1 MKFNPKL
8 HHRQSIRLKGYD
20 YSQSGSYFITIC
32 ARERECIFG
41 EIKESKTILSH
52 LGQLV
57 EQEWLALPHRFPHID
72 LDEYVVMPNH
82 FHGII
87 HIAVGAGLASAQLES
102 AQLASAQI
110 ASAQI
115 ASAQIASAQIDAPQ
129 FKPEQLNPTPSIA
142 TLGDIVCAFK
152 SLVFKRHYDLIR
164 NNHLDEVA
172 KCWQRNYWERIIRNH
187 QEYNNIQNYIITN
200 PERWSQDSD
209 NLDRLLSRMTEKQSP

>member
-41 EIKESKTILSH
+41 EIKEGKTILSH

-87 HIAVGAGLASAQLES
+87 HIVGAGLASAQLE
-102 AQLASAQI
+102 
-110 ASAQI
+110 
-115 ASAQIASAQIDAPQ
+115 APQ
-129 FKPEQLNPTPSIA
+129 FKPEQIDPTPHTS

-152 SLVFKRHYDLIR
+152 SLVFKKHYDLIR

-187 QEYNNIQNYIITN
+187 QEYNNIQNYIISN
-200 PERWSQDSD
+200 PERSSQDSD
-209 NLDRLLSRMTEKQSP
+209 NLERLLSRMTEKQSP

>member
-20 YSQSGSYFITIC
+20 YSQPGSYFITIC
-32 ARERECIFG
+32 ARQKECIFG

-57 EQEWLALPHRFPHID
+57 EEEWLTLPHRFPQID

-87 HIAVGAGLASAQLES
+87 YIVEARLASAQVE
-102 AQLASAQI
+102 
-110 ASAQI
+110 
-115 ASAQIASAQIDAPQ
+115 APQ
-129 FKPEQLNPTPSIA
+129 FTPEQLDPAPHIS
-142 TLGDIVCAFK
+142 TLGDIICAFK
-152 SLVFKRHYDLIR
+152 SLVFKRYYDLIR

-187 QEYNNIQNYIITN
+187 QEYNNIQHYIITN

-209 NLDRLLSRMTEKQSP
+209 NLERLLSRMTEKPTP

>member
-32 ARERECIFG
+32 ARQRECIFG
-41 EIKESKTILSH
+41 KIKEGKTILSH
-52 LGQLV
+52 LGKLV

-87 HIAVGAGLASAQLES
+87 HIAVGAGLASAQT
-102 AQLASAQI
+102 ASAQI
-110 ASAQI
+110 ESAQI
-115 ASAQIASAQIDAPQ
+115 EAPQ
-129 FKPEQLNPTPSIA
+129 FKPEQLNPAPPIS

-209 NLDRLLSRMTEKQSP
+209 NLERLLSRMTEKQSP

>member
-41 EIKESKTILSH
+41 EIKEGKTILSH

-57 EQEWLALPHRFPHID
+57 EQEWLALPHRFPHTD

-87 HIAVGAGLASAQLES
+87 HIAVGAGLASALES
-102 AQLASAQI
+102 AQLE
-110 ASAQI
+110 
-115 ASAQIASAQIDAPQ
+115 APQ
-129 FKPEQLNPTPSIA
+129 FKPEQIGPTPPTS

-164 NNHLDEVA
+164 NNHLDEIA

-187 QEYNNIQNYIITN
+187 QEYNNIQNYIISN

-209 NLDRLLSRMTEKQSP
+209 NLERLLSRMTEKKSP

>member
-41 EIKESKTILSH
+41 EIKEGKTILSH

-87 HIAVGAGLASAQLES
+87 HIVGAG
-102 AQLASAQI
+102 LASAQI

-115 ASAQIASAQIDAPQ
+115 EEPQ
-129 FKPEQLNPTPSIA
+129 STPEQLDTAPHIS
-142 TLGDIVCAFK
+142 TLGDIICAFK

-200 PERWSQDSD
+200 PERWSRDSD
-209 NLDRLLSRMTEKQSP
+209 NLERLLSRMTEKQSP